1 MPRAVEQETTSP
13 FARCRWSRFALWLA
27 VGAVGMMSVLLA
39 WRQIDEFLIKDDRF
53 RIPEANQA
61 TGRSPHLTFEG
72 VRYAS
77 AAKINDVFAV
87 DCGRSLYLA
96 PVQVRRRQ
104 LLAIDWVEEATVS
117 KIWPNSLRVVVHER
131 NPVAFIRL
139 QKQQD
144 GASEFALI
152 DRDGYVLHP
161 HIKSMFTLPVIA
173 GLHETGPVADRRL
186 RVRRVLAMLDA
197 IGSLSEKIS
206 EIDATDRGERAGQRR
221 REHVRARRFLA
232 EIKATI
238 GAGLEDL
245 WRQRIAHHANGGVR
259 DRRAVHL
266 HASAQCASSDVWLGE
281 PRQRICGRG
290 FG

>member
-1 MPRAVEQETTSP
+1 MPRSIEQEESSSP
-13 FARCRWSRFALWLA
+13 FARFRWSRFALWLG

-39 WRQIDEFLIKDDRF
+39 WRQIEEFLIKDDRF

-77 AAKINDVFAV
+77 PAKINDVFAE
-87 DCGRSLYLA
+87 DYGRSLYLA

-131 NPVAFIRL
+131 TPVAFIRL

-161 HIKSMFTLPVIA
+161 HIKSVFTLPVIA
-173 GLHETGPVADRRL
+173 GLQETGLIADRRL

-206 EIDATDRGERAGQRR
+206 EIDAADPNDLIVAEHIEGGVVNLMLGDENYLERLKNFLANYVEIKTKRPDTRMLDLRVDGVITAVGGEDRAG
-221 REHVRARRFLA
+221 
-232 EIKATI
+232 
-238 GAGLEDL
+238 D
-245 WRQRIAHHANGGVR
+245 GG
-259 DRRAVHL
+259 
-266 HASAQCASSDVWLGE
+266 
-281 PRQRICGRG
+281 
-290 FG
+290 